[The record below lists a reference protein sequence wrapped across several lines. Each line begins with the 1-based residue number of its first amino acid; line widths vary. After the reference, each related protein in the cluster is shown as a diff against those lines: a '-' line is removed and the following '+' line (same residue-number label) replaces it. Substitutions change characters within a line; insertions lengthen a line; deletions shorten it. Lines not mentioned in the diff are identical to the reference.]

1 MNNLNIHGRHPK
13 DLPDKMTIDDILLEL
28 HDTKKFDIN
37 WINLNFQAQFL
48 PRIDDRDYLLSIEE
62 TGWRANNK
70 TFDNWVEKGQVITCE
85 MDPFPTFN
93 ISEDWSDRISIR
105 VKETR
110 YDILRHPIRISVQFN
125 KDYSTLSKELIDASK
140 EVLLR
145 LKDYIGPD
153 VIQDQYQATGFDIE
167 FMISSCKV
175 MK

>member
-28 HDTKKFDIN
+28 HDTNKFDIN
-37 WINLNFQAQFL
+37 WINLDNM
-48 PRIDDRDYLLSIEE
+48 S
-62 TGWRANNK
+62 WRANNK
-70 TFDNWVEKGQVITCE
+70 VFHNWLEKGEVITCE
-85 MDPFPTFN
+85 MDSTFPTFN
-93 ISEDWSDRISIR
+93 PSENGFDQIPMSYAT

-125 KDYSTLSKELIDASK
+125 PDYSTLSKELIDTSK

-153 VIQDQYQATGFDIE
+153 VIQDQYQATGFDID
-167 FMISSCKV
+167 FMLSSCKII
-175 MK
+175 K